1 MQEPRRP
8 EVVLVRSSAPLVP
21 EPLASKAPPRHAWW
35 LLSLTA
41 FVLLLAGTST
51 SAEVPAPPEPL
62 DVRLVATDEVAVSQS
77 GVLVVPLEL
86 RNNGRAAAVAAAQV
100 YAEPV
105 RQDARLQAPRE
116 IVGGASRGV
125 VALLAPDC
133 RLLRPGSPIGFRATV
148 RLRLEDGAVVDDL
161 VVDLG
166 ATAAVRR
173 TVAGL
178 CG

>member
-8 EVVLVRSSAPLVP
+8 EVVLVRSSAPP
-21 EPLASKAPPRHAWW
+21 GAPPPPRPAPPRRSWW
-35 LLSLTA
+35 LLSSTA
-41 FVLLLAGTST
+41 FALLLAGTST
-51 SAEVPAPPEPL
+51 SAERRGPAEPL
-62 DVRLVATDEVAVSQS
+62 EVRLVATDQVAVSQS

-86 RNNGRAAAVAAAQV
+86 RNTGRPAAVAAAQV

-105 RQDARLQAPRE
+105 RQDARVQAPRH
-116 IVGGASRGV
+116 IADRTSRGV

-133 RLLRPGSPIGFRATV
+133 RLLRPGSPIAFRATV
-148 RLRLEDGAVVDDL
+148 RLRLVDGAAVEDL

-178 CG
+178 CA

>member
-8 EVVLVRSSAPLVP
+8 EVVLVRSSAPFVVLP
-21 EPLASKAPPRHAWW
+21 DRSPPD
-35 LLSLTA
+35 
-41 FVLLLAGTST
+41 
-51 SAEVPAPPEPL
+51 PL

-86 RNNGRAAAVAAAQV
+86 RNAGRSAAVSAAQV

-105 RQDARLQAPRE
+105 RQDARVQAPRD
-116 IVGGASRGV
+116 IADRTTRGV

-133 RLLRPGSPIGFRATV
+133 RLLRPGSPIAFRATV
-148 RLRLEDGAVVDDL
+148 RLRLESGAVVEDL